1 VTVRAML
8 VDDHRIVREGLAY
21 MLDGVEG
28 IDLVGEAASGAE
40 LLDVIGRIEPDVVLL
55 DVHMP
60 EMSGLEVLEHLRRD
74 HPEVKVIML
83 TMHDR
88 AAYVQQALRLG
99 ALGYL
104 LKSTGLD
111 ELVRAIELVASGRPY
126 LQGELAGAV
135 MPADM
140 APARDS
146 ADSDQPHLS
155 PRELDVLRLLASG
168 HENKQIAR
176 ELGIGEATVKTHVKA
191 LYGRLGVRS
200 RAEAT
205 ATALRLGLID

>member
-1 VTVRAML
+1 MTVRVML

-21 MLDGVEG
+21 MLDGIDG
-28 IDLVGEAASGAE
+28 IDLVGEAGSGSE
-40 LLDVIGRIEPDVVLL
+40 LLAVIDQIEPDVVLL

-60 EMSGLEVLEHLRRD
+60 EMSGLEALEQLRRD
-74 HPEVKVIML
+74 HPGVKVIML
-83 TMHDR
+83 SMHDQ

-111 ELVRAIELVASGRPY
+111 ELVRALELVADGKPY

-135 MPADM
+135 VTVDHET
-140 APARDS
+140 DL
-146 ADSDQPHLS
+146 PHLS
-155 PRELDVLRLLASG
+155 PRELDVLRLMANG
-168 HENKQIAR
+168 RENKQIAR
-176 ELGIGEATVKTHVKA
+176 QLQISEATVKTHVKA
-191 LYGRLGVRS
+191 LYLRLGVRS
-200 RAEAT
+200 RAQAT

>member
-1 VTVRAML
+1 MTVRVML

-21 MLDGVEG
+21 MLGGIDG
-28 IDLVGEAASGAE
+28 IDLAGEAGSGAE
-40 LLDVIGRIEPDVVLL
+40 LLAVIDEVLPDVVLL

-60 EMSGLEVLEHLRRD
+60 EMSGLEALQRLHRT
-74 HPEVKVIML
+74 HPDVKVIML
-83 TMHDR
+83 SMHDQ
-88 AAYVQQALRLG
+88 AAYVQQALRFG

-111 ELVRAIELVASGRPY
+111 ELTRAIELVATGKPY

-135 MPADM
+135 VTTRHEADL
-140 APARDS
+140 
-146 ADSDQPHLS
+146 PHLS
-155 PRELDVLRLLASG
+155 PRELDVLRLMSDG
-168 HENKQIAR
+168 SENKQIAR
-176 ELGIGEATVKTHVKA
+176 QLGITEATVKTHVKA
-191 LYGRLGVRS
+191 LYLRLGVRS